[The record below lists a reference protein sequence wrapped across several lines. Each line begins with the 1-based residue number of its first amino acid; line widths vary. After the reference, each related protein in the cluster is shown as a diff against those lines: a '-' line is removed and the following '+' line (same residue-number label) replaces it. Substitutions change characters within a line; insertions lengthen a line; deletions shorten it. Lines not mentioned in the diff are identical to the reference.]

1 MKPEPDLQFPDH
13 VRLAREVE
21 HLRNDQQPPIRRT
34 CQKDQ
39 DKASRGHGNI
49 IFKKWANPGL
59 YFVYFCSFLITIS
72 IQIEKSVDGVLG
84 IRTWGRRMVDTDKT
98 TELWRPPLVI

>member
-49 IFKKWANPGL
+49 IF
-59 YFVYFCSFLITIS
+59 
-72 IQIEKSVDGVLG
+72 
-84 IRTWGRRMVDTDKT
+84 
-98 TELWRPPLVI
+98 